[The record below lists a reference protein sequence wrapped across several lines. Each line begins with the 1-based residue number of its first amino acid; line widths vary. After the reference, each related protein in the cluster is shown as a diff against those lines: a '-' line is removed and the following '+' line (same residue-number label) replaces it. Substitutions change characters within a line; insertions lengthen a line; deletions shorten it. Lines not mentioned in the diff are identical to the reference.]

1 MRIGAR
7 EIATRDGRGLVVRSA
22 RPNEAGA
29 LYDHYLTIRAREP
42 EVNVEEADE
51 WQATG
56 DSVRRLIE
64 GLERAPN
71 GFLLVADAGGI
82 VGALSVEGGRFRKVR
97 HVGEVGVSVQRE
109 WRGRGVGRRLM
120 ETAIDVARTSPEL
133 SRLSLRVFASNAPAL
148 RLYESMGF
156 AIEGRRP
163 GHLRVRGRADDLI
176 LMGFSLRA

>member
-1 MRIGAR
+1 MRIGQK
-7 EIATRDGRGLVVRSA
+7 ELATRDGRGLVVRSA

-97 HVGEVGVSVQRE
+97 HVGEVGVSVARE
-109 WRGRGVGRRLM
+109 WRGRGVGRRLL
-120 ETAIDVARTSPEL
+120 ETAIEAARASPEL

-156 AIEGRRP
+156 AVEGRRP
-163 GHLRVRGRADDLI
+163 RHLRVRGRDDDLI
-176 LMGFSLRA
+176 LMGLSLRA